1 MLQGAW
7 ASSLL
12 FVEYS
17 GNMSMFWGWGL
28 RGVSCPLDP
37 NQLNVG
43 LGKNCKLSEVVAR
56 NDNRTTLWSYLM
68 RFYDCCICILM
79 WCLPSASDS
88 LHSHGLYSPWNS
100 PGQNTGLGS
109 LSLLQGILP
118 SQEAN
123 QGLCLAGG
131 FFTSWATRKAPETG
145 GTAILCAIS

>member
-28 RGVSCPLDP
+28 RGVSCTLDP

-68 RFYDCCICILM
+68 RFYDCCLCILM
-79 WCLPSASDS
+79 
-88 LHSHGLYSPWNS
+88 
-100 PGQNTGLGS
+100 
-109 LSLLQGILP
+109 
-118 SQEAN
+118 
-123 QGLCLAGG
+123 
-131 FFTSWATRKAPETG
+131 
-145 GTAILCAIS
+145 